1 MTHIAYYRV
10 SDKSQ
15 TIASQK
21 AALTHPDLIEHE
33 YKDEGVSGAILAAN
47 RPGFAAMM
55 TFIRKGDTL
64 HVYALDRLGRDSIDV
79 QTTVRALLAKGVM
92 LQINNLGLIADND
105 IGRLMVAML
114 AQMAEMERGRIMER
128 TAAGRTVAFA
138 SLAATGKT
146 HKGKESMGRK
156 RVITEAE
163 VLAFR
168 GTGEGRKS
176 IAATA
181 KHFEVSEA
189 TIKRC
194 MNPATRKP
202 TKTAQTA

>member
-21 AALTHPDLIEHE
+21 ALLMHPELIEHE
-33 YKDEGVSGAILAAN
+33 YTDEGVSGAIVAAN
-47 RPGFAAMM
+47 RPAFAEMM
-55 TFIRKGDTL
+55 KFIRKGDTL

-79 QTTVRALLAKGVM
+79 QTTVRGLLAKGVM
-92 LQINNLGLIADND
+92 VQVNKLGLIADND
-105 IGRLMVAML
+105 IGRMTVAIL
-114 AQMAEMERGRIMER
+114 AQMAEMERARIMER
-128 TAAGRTVAFA
+128 TAAGRAVAFA

-176 IAATA
+176 IAETA
-181 KHFEVSEA
+181 KHFEVSDA

-194 MNPATRKP
+194 LNPTTRKP
-202 TKTAQTA
+202 TKTAQAA